1 VGATVEVATTSAST
15 LNFEGLGQD
24 RPQRPTG
31 KHLLRLIFSTGQ
43 EIVPQPYT
51 GSGFFRS
58 PYGPAR
64 SRKLHSRAQVEA
76 GEGGGAGARREG
88 RPGWQRCTVCGKLLV
103 VICCGTTVADPDGKD
118 GDGRAQ
124 QALRH
129 TAHHQ
134 SCARLYP
141 SLPKPS
147 LPTTEWC
154 GVLGRRSA
162 SSATA
167 AGTATPSR
175 GLPPSPPATTAPS
188 RRRYTAS
195 SGLSPP
201 PSTSHGPTPPS
212 RASAPSASPTTL
224 ASIVPL
230 LLS

>member
-1 VGATVEVATTSAST
+1 VFLEQPISRDVRERQVRRFSRVGATVEVATTSAST

-88 RPGWQRCTVCGKLLV
+88 RPGWQRCTVCRKLLV

-118 GDGRAQ
+118 GDKQVAERNRLFVTQ
-124 QALRH
+124 HTTRVALVFIH
-129 TAHHQ
+129 
-134 SCARLYP
+134 
-141 SLPKPS
+141 
-147 LPTTEWC
+147 
-154 GVLGRRSA
+154 V
-162 SSATA
+162 
-167 AGTATPSR
+167 
-175 GLPPSPPATTAPS
+175 
-188 RRRYTAS
+188 
-195 SGLSPP
+195 
-201 PSTSHGPTPPS
+201 STSIAAQTV
-212 RASAPSASPTTL
+212 APNN
-224 ASIVPL
+224 
-230 LLS
+230 

>member
-1 VGATVEVATTSAST
+1 VG
-15 LNFEGLGQD
+15 GD
-24 RPQRPTG
+24 RCGRDLRWHCVREAVSG
-31 KHLLRLIFSTGQ
+31 DLLRDNCSR
-43 EIVPQPYT
+43 
-51 GSGFFRS
+51 SGW
-58 PYGPAR
+58 
-64 SRKLHSRAQVEA
+64 
-76 GEGGGAGARREG
+76 EG
-88 RPGWQRCTVCGKLLV
+88 RRQ
-103 VICCGTTVADPDGKD
+103 AS
-118 GDGRAQ
+118 GRAQ

-134 SCARLYP
+134 SCARLYPRFNIP